1 MEWKVVYVGSAENSS
16 FDQVLDEIVVGPVP
30 VGTHKFILETDA
42 PDLNLIPR
50 GDLLGITVLLVTCS
64 YREQEFARVGY
75 YVKNEYIVSRPCKAV
90 HGGIDVPVDANV
102 SMDEYMDDDHEL
114 ELDLD
119 TLDLT
124 QVVRTIV
131 ADKPRVTRFPIQW
144 SGEIQK
150 SEVEQ
155 EQEEEVVESSHI
167 DSTFSVDDYDYH
179 GHVPLDTAMN
189 ISMESIH
196 MEEDGDG
203 DGDCDYDNYDYDDE
217 DDLHHHISL
226 SPLASPEKIQD
237 HSQSHS
243 FRHNQRPTAVSPD
256 SSASA
261 SGSQFNTWGSQ
272 SACRMN
278 INSVMVE

>member
-1 MEWKVVYVGSAENSS
+1 M
-16 FDQVLDEIVVGPVP
+16 
-30 VGTHKFILETDA
+30 
-42 PDLNLIPR
+42 
-50 GDLLGITVLLVTCS
+50 GITVLLVTCS

-75 YVKNEYIVSRPCKAV
+75 YVKNEYIMSRPCDAV
-90 HGGIDVPVDANV
+90 HGDIDAPVDANV

-119 TLDLT
+119 HLDLT
-124 QVVRTIV
+124 KVVRTIV

-155 EQEEEVVESSHI
+155 EQEHHQEVVESSQGHI
-167 DSTFSVDDYDYH
+167 DSTFSGDDYDYH
-179 GHVPLDTAMN
+179 GQVPLDTAMN

-203 DGDCDYDNYDYDDE
+203 DDDNYDYDDE

-237 HSQSHS
+237 HSHSQSHS
-243 FRHNQRPTAVSPD
+243 FRHNQRPTAVSPE